1 MHSLEPALLVD
12 RDGTLNVDLNYLDDA
27 DRLEVF
33 RGVGTALRL
42 ARAHGFRIICVTNQS
57 GIARGLYTHE
67 QVARIHARLNERLA
81 AEAAG
86 IDAFYY
92 CPHRPEDR
100 CPCRKPG
107 TGLLEQA
114 LREHH
119 LDPHRSAM
127 VGDRVLDVIAGESLG
142 LLTGFISGGPR
153 SEERN
158 RELRASGRHP
168 DVVADS
174 FLQAVLRILPRG

>member
-1 MHSLEPALLVD
+1 MPSLEPALLVD

-27 DRLEVF
+27 DRLEIF
-33 RGVGTALRL
+33 RGVGAALRL
-42 ARAHGFRIICVTNQS
+42 ARAHGLRIICVTNQS

-81 AEAAG
+81 GEGAHV
-86 IDAFYY
+86 DAFYY
-92 CPHRPEDR
+92 CPHRPEDGCR
-100 CPCRKPG
+100 CRKPG

-142 LLTGFISGGPR
+142 LLTGFIAGGPR
-153 SEERN
+153 AEDRLG
-158 RELRASGRHP
+158 ELNASGSTP
-168 DVVADS
+168 DVVADT
-174 FLQAVLRILPRG
+174 FLLVVLRILARG

>member
-1 MHSLEPALLVD
+1 MPSLEPALLVD

-27 DRLEVF
+27 ERLEVF
-33 RGVGTALRL
+33 RGVGAALRL
-42 ARAHGFRIICVTNQS
+42 ARAHGLRIICVTNQS

-81 AEAAG
+81 AEGARV
-86 IDAFYY
+86 DAFYY
-92 CPHRPEDR
+92 CPHQPEDR

-114 LREHH
+114 IREHH
-119 LDPHRSAM
+119 LDPHRSTM

-142 LLTGFISGGPR
+142 FMTAFISGGPR
-153 SEERN
+153 AEERI
-158 RELRASGRHP
+158 RELRASGRSP
-168 DVVADS
+168 DVVADT
-174 FLQAVLRILPRG
+174 FLQAVLRILARG